1 MKRLSTLNHDQSS
14 GPHSRFGIDWHSPAM
29 LRFVRRIGVATTVG
43 MFIVLLMGATVTN
56 TGSAQGCGRSWPLC
70 HGKFIPTF
78 ALSTAIEF
86 SHRAVTGVETILIIA
101 LAIGAWVQFGRRREI
116 RWLVPLMLFFLF
128 LQAALGALAVKY
140 PTSPEVLALHFGI
153 SLSAFASV
161 LLTTV
166 FLYDARGRE
175 KLRNRS
181 LSRGLRGF
189 IWGALAY
196 LYVIVY
202 LGAYVRHS
210 NASMACTDWPLC
222 QGKIFPGFGGD
233 VGLVFIHRLAAAA
246 GVLVLGGLVLWA
258 ARHKD
263 ERPDLYWGSLL
274 SFGFI
279 LLQCLLG
286 AVVVFARMDLFSTIS
301 HAGGASL
308 VFGALSYLC
317 YQTLRLPATA
327 AEPLGSAARP
337 LPEDGQVAVGS
348 TATAGRTRR

>member
-1 MKRLSTLNHDQSS
+1 MHQS
-14 GPHSRFGIDWHSPAM
+14 
-29 LRFVRRIGVATTVG
+29 VRRLGLVTTVG

-70 HGKFIPTF
+70 HGAFIPTF
-78 ALSTAIEF
+78 AVTTAIEF
-86 SHRAVTGVETILIIA
+86 SHRAVTGIESILIIA
-101 LAIGAWVQFGRRREI
+101 LAFGAWAQWGRRREI
-116 RWLVPLMLFFLF
+116 HWLVPLMLFFLF

-153 SLSAFASV
+153 SLTAFASV

-166 FLYDARGRE
+166 FLYDVRGGE
-175 KLRNRS
+175 KLRDQP

-189 IWGALAY
+189 IWGSLVY

-210 NASMACTDWPLC
+210 NASLACTDWPLC
-222 QGKIFPGFGGD
+222 QGKVFPGFSGD

-258 ARHKD
+258 ARHKE
-263 ERPDLYWGSLL
+263 ERPDLYRGSLL
-274 SFGFI
+274 SFGLI
-279 LLQCLLG
+279 LLQCVIG
-286 AVVVFARMDLFSTIS
+286 ALVVFARMDLFSTIS

-308 VFGALSYLC
+308 LFGALSYVC

-327 AEPLGSAARP
+327 KASSSMPLPDEGSVTIDSPVTAARTSP
-337 LPEDGQVAVGS
+337 
-348 TATAGRTRR
+348 